1 MSSSKSYINNR
12 HPFFRT
18 RASGPGLFLA
28 PGTQQY
34 QSACETGG
42 RIAATPDSAIE
53 IDVNRSILFRI
64 KRGKPMYYFEKDY
77 IMRLIHGVSRMLAWM
92 IFGKNIAEE
101 EELVSLMEKTCR
113 ENHDYLRQM
122 IDSGQINQAEEK
134 LFDLIETVAWDD
146 RQIAALVL
154 SFYDYLNSRD
164 DDFLARSDFS
174 RDEII
179 SGLEDAMK
187 MMNMEIPEYLKIT

>member
-1 MSSSKSYINNR
+1 
-12 HPFFRT
+12 
-18 RASGPGLFLA
+18 
-28 PGTQQY
+28 
-34 QSACETGG
+34 
-42 RIAATPDSAIE
+42 
-53 IDVNRSILFRI
+53 
-64 KRGKPMYYFEKDY
+64 MYYFEKDY

-101 EELVSLMEKTCR
+101 EELVSLIEKTCR

>member
-1 MSSSKSYINNR
+1 
-12 HPFFRT
+12 
-18 RASGPGLFLA
+18 
-28 PGTQQY
+28 
-34 QSACETGG
+34 
-42 RIAATPDSAIE
+42 
-53 IDVNRSILFRI
+53 
-64 KRGKPMYYFEKDY
+64 MYYFEKDY

-164 DDFLARSDFS
+164 DDFLARSDFQ
-174 RDEII
+174 
-179 SGLEDAMK
+179 SG
-187 MMNMEIPEYLKIT
+187 

>member
-34 QSACETGG
+34 QSAFEPGC
-42 RIAATPDSAIE
+42 RIAATPDSAFE

>member
-1 MSSSKSYINNR
+1 
-12 HPFFRT
+12 
-18 RASGPGLFLA
+18 
-28 PGTQQY
+28 
-34 QSACETGG
+34 
-42 RIAATPDSAIE
+42 
-53 IDVNRSILFRI
+53 
-64 KRGKPMYYFEKDY
+64 MYYFEKDY
-77 IMRLIHGVSRMLAWM
+77 IMRLIHGVSRMLAWI